1 MPGGTIRATPAQPAL
16 DALAVRP
23 ADFGARIANVKVDPE
38 RGIVMRLRGGLDI
51 VLGPPLELQQK
62 LRAAAWVLHHYPTSA
77 ERAQLV
83 YADVSAPERPAV
95 MPRGGYAPT
104 AGLGEHK
111 KPNNK
116 GSPTA
121 QNGA

>member
-1 MPGGTIRATPAQPAL
+1 MH
-16 DALAVRP
+16 V
-23 ADFGARIANVKVDPE
+23 
-38 RGIVMRLRGGLDI
+38 RGGLDI
-51 VLGPPLELQQK
+51 VLGPPLQLQQK
-62 LRAAAWVLHHYPTSA
+62 LRAAAWVLRHYPTSA

-104 AGLGEHK
+104 AGLGAHEK
-111 KPNNK
+111 ASGN
-116 GSPTA
+116 GSQTA